1 MEGCGRD
8 DGKPGK
14 TGRVL
19 IEDLKKGQNRLKK
32 LDFLKNHKPSCE
44 KLEKKNNSASS
55 FLLTGKIPL
64 MDCPHGEK
72 SVPSLHRAGNKVS
85 FIKTNAFYG
94 LKIMVSEMRDRAMEP
109 ALQSNQPNLIYL
121 NNAATSW
128 PKPPEVLEEV
138 AHCLR
143 QPLHEPGRTTGNGSM
158 DYPSAARESLAA
170 FFHAGPPEHYIFTQ
184 NATDALNLLIHGLV
198 KKTGMPFHAITTE
211 LDHNS
216 VLRPLTSLEQEGR
229 IRFSIVPFTGYSVN
243 LTAIKKAICPET
255 RLVVMT
261 HGSNV
266 LGSVQD
272 IKPIAEY
279 LSANDI
285 FFIADGAQTAGHIPV
300 DLSDIPV
307 GAFVF
312 TGHKALFGI
321 PGIGGFFISEPD
333 AIAITRQGGTGT
345 DSRILTHPSDMP
357 MRFESGTP
365 NYPGIASLYA
375 GIRFISSTG
384 LETIEKKT
392 RDLTRLFIRELKNK
406 PGITMYNDAPD
417 LPVVSFTIKGI
428 DNHEAGYILARAYNV
443 ITRTGLHCAPLVHE
457 RIDGGK
463 GCIRASFSWFST
475 RAEVTT
481 AAAAIREVA
490 ESADTQVR
498 SV

>member
-1 MEGCGRD
+1 
-8 DGKPGK
+8 
-14 TGRVL
+14 
-19 IEDLKKGQNRLKK
+19 
-32 LDFLKNHKPSCE
+32 
-44 KLEKKNNSASS
+44 
-55 FLLTGKIPL
+55 
-64 MDCPHGEK
+64 
-72 SVPSLHRAGNKVS
+72 
-85 FIKTNAFYG
+85 
-94 LKIMVSEMRDRAMEP
+94 MRDRAMHP
-109 ALQSNQPNLIYL
+109 AFQSDQPNLIYL

-138 AHCLR
+138 ATCLR
-143 QPLHEPGRTTGNGSM
+143 MPLHEPGRTTGNGSM
-158 DYPSAARESLAA
+158 DYPSAAREALAA

-198 KKTGMPFHAITTE
+198 KKGSVPFHAITTE
-211 LDHNS
+211 LEHNS
-216 VLRPLTSLEQEGR
+216 VLRPLTTLEQEGT
-229 IRFSIVPFTGYSVN
+229 IRLSVVPFKGHSVN
-243 LTAIKKAICPET
+243 LAVIKKVICPET

-279 LSANDI
+279 LNANDI

-307 GAFVF
+307 GAYVF

-384 LETIEKKT
+384 LEAIEKKT
-392 RDLTRLFIRELKNK
+392 RDLTRLFIRDLKNK
-406 PGITMYNDAPD
+406 PGVTIYNDAPD

-475 RAEVTT
+475 RADIIT